1 MWFLVAIMTVIHA
14 GDSKDVYIWS
24 DPTFTSEVQCVDFVQ
39 NNNYHIY
46 DHLKSEFPGD
56 SLDRLLCVEE
66 SRLKQFLENAPLV
79 EQGDSI

>member
-1 MWFLVAIMTVIHA
+1 MWFLVAIMSLVHA

-24 DPTFTSEVQCVDFVQ
+24 DPTFTSEVQCVDFVA

-46 DHLKSEFPGD
+46 DHLKTQFPGD

-79 EQGDSI
+79 EQGDQI